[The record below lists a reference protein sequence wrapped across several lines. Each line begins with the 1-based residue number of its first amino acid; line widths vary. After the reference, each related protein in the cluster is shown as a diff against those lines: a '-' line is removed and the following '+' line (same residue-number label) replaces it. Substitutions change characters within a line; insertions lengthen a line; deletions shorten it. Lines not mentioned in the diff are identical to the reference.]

1 MKNLTLMLALAVT
14 FALGSCGADDATVD
28 KMAGEMCDAMAL
40 YDAEDISSMMAAAEK
55 MTEIAGNS
63 DYGSVTE
70 AQLKGAME
78 TKCADGFKK
87 FSELTE
93 SGE

>member
-1 MKNLTLMLALAVT
+1 MKKTALILVV
-14 FALGSCGADDATVD
+14 FGFILGSCGADDATVD

-40 YDAEDISSMMAAAEK
+40 FSEDDISSMMTAAEK
-55 MTEIAGNS
+55 MTEIAGNG

-78 TKCADGFKK
+78 TKCADGYKK
-87 FSELTE
+87 FIDLTE
-93 SGE
+93 SAE